1 MFRIGKRSALLV
13 VTAFVAGACGGAA
26 APSPTPTL
34 PATPSANPSAAA
46 VGQTSKTLAEGSIAA
61 LPAAPLYIN
70 FLNVP
75 QAPNTPLSHAH
86 VAGFVYGVVGVH
98 RFAIQGG
105 TTADLQPGEGAFVG
119 QDVVHTH
126 SNPGTTPSEWYF
138 VALRNVGARI
148 APPTFP
154 GQSVHYETPD
164 LPQLAAGKYNE
175 QLNLITLEKGGRTAA
190 HRHGGIEAIIVLD
203 GTVQL
208 RAAGQQP
215 ATLDKGKGAYLMPNT
230 ILQVSN
236 TGDGAA
242 RFLAFFATPDGAAFS
257 TNVDTV
263 P

>member
-1 MFRIGKRSALLV
+1 VFRIGKRSVLVV
-13 VTAFVAGACGGAA
+13 VTALVAGACGGAA

-70 FLNVP
+70 FLDVP

-86 VAGFVYGVVGVH
+86 IAGFVYGVVGVH

-105 TTADLQPGEGAFVG
+105 TTTDVQPSEGAFVG

-126 SNPGTTPSEWYF
+126 SNPGTTPSQWYF
-138 VALRNVGARI
+138 IALRNVGGRI

-154 GQSVHYETPD
+154 GQSVLYETPD

-175 QLNLITLEKGGRTAA
+175 QLNLVTLEKGGRTAA
-190 HRHGGIEAIIVLD
+190 HRHGGIEAIVVLD
-203 GTVQL
+203 GAVQL

-215 ATLDKGKGAYLMPNT
+215 MTLAKGKGTYLMQNT
-230 ILQVSN
+230 VLQVSN
-236 TGDGAA
+236 TGEGAA
-242 RFLAFFATPDGAAFS
+242 RFLAFFVTPDGAAFS
-257 TNVDTV
+257 TNVDTA

>member
-1 MFRIGKRSALLV
+1 MFRIGKRSVLVV
-13 VTAFVAGACGGAA
+13 VTALVAGACGGAA

-70 FLNVP
+70 FLDVP

-86 VAGFVYGVVGVH
+86 IAGFVYGVVGVH

-105 TTADLQPGEGAFVG
+105 TTTDVQPSEGAFVG
-119 QDVVHTH
+119 QDLVHTH
-126 SNPGTTPSEWYF
+126 SNPGTTPSQWYF
-138 VALRNVGARI
+138 IALRNVGGRI

-154 GQSVHYETPD
+154 GQSVLYETPD
-164 LPQLAAGKYNE
+164 LAQLTAGKYNE
-175 QLNLITLEKGGRTAA
+175 QLNLVTLEKGGRTAA
-190 HRHGGIEAIIVLD
+190 HRHGGIEAIVVLD

-208 RAAGQQP
+208 RASGQQP
-215 ATLDKGKGAYLMPNT
+215 ITLAKGKGAYLMPNT

-236 TGDGAA
+236 TGDAAA
-242 RFLAFFATPDGAAFS
+242 RFLAFFVTPDGAAFS
-257 TNVDTV
+257 TNVDTA